1 MLACSPADLNPEV
14 IIDEISCSTFA
25 VLISSLSILAQLARK
40 RHLILPAIETPAPK
54 AAAAA
59 NGSPMRTKTDDAVPA
74 PTEVPTLSPALSAM
88 KATPSDAPSWD
99 SPDVAAVPA
108 PADSVT
114 HFPCSYSH
122 LAAAALTVI
131 NSTAMLPVSRQS
143 SS

>member
-1 MLACSPADLNPEV
+1 MPACSPADLNPEV
-14 IIDEISCSTFA
+14 IIDELSCSTYA

-54 AAAAA
+54 TAAA
-59 NGSPMRTKTDDAVPA
+59 NSSPMRTKTDDAVPA